1 MKHRRIAAVLGGVA
15 AAAIILT
22 GCTAT
27 GSDDNGS
34 TATVPQDSKK
44 PTSLTM
50 LVTSSGSA
58 AGLKALAKTY
68 EEDTGI
74 AINFVEVASGDL
86 PTKEI
91 LAAKSKQN
99 TFDLAMVDG
108 FTLAS
113 VAAAGALV
121 PLDSYLES
129 DSEYDYDSDFPQG
142 LKDYAQYKDV
152 SYTVPLSTEPYLQW
166 YRTDLY
172 SQLGLKP
179 ATTWDEVTSNAKA
192 LEAAGYLGYNPLYNA
207 AGAAHFYNA
216 MLVSQG
222 ARLFDPKTL
231 KPQLDT
237 AVAKEVM
244 NQFLALKQ
252 FGPSSSTSGAT
263 ANAVQAF
270 QQQDAG
276 QMILASGWWSTIDGS
291 SSPVSGKIATAP
303 TPLGEL
309 GSDTPTSVL
318 YGWLAGISSTST
330 HQKAA
335 WDFLSWALGKDNVSA
350 FIDAGAAP
358 PARISTTSDPAL
370 VEKAPYL
377 TAEADA
383 VKTGTTLPRI
393 PAMSQIVA
401 AISQGIN
408 AMATG
413 QQEVDAGM
421 TALQSSVL
429 NILVQAGEY
438 QGD

>member
-1 MKHRRIAAVLGGVA
+1 MKQRRFAAVLGGA
-15 AAAIILT
+15 ATAAIILA
-22 GCTAT
+22 GCSTPSSTT
-27 GSDDNGS
+27 GSSD
-34 TATVPQDSKK
+34 TVPQDSKK
-44 PTSLTM
+44 PASLTM

-58 AGLKALAKTY
+58 KGLEALAKTY
-68 EEDTGI
+68 EADTGI
-74 AINFVEVASGDL
+74 AIEFVEVASGDL

-91 LAAKSKQN
+91 LAAKSKQH

-121 PLDSYLES
+121 PLDDFLKS
-129 DSEYDYDSDFPQG
+129 DKEYDYEEDFPQG
-142 LKDYAQYKDV
+142 LKDYAQYKGV

-172 SQLGLKP
+172 EKLGLEP

-192 LEAAGYLGYNPLYNA
+192 LQSAGYLGYNPLYNA

-216 MLVSQG
+216 MLVSEG
-222 ARLFDPKTL
+222 GRMFDPKTL

-237 AVAKEVM
+237 DVAKKVM
-244 NQFLALKQ
+244 EQFLALKEY
-252 FGPSSSTSGAT
+252 GPSSSTSGAT

-276 QMILASGWWSTIDGS
+276 QMVLASGWWPTIDGE
-291 SSPVSGKIATAP
+291 SSPVAGKVATAP
-303 TPLGEL
+303 TPLGDL

-318 YGWLAGISSTST
+318 YGWLAGISSTSP
-330 HQKAA
+330 HQKAS

-350 FIDAGAAP
+350 FVDAGAAP
-358 PARISTTSDPAL
+358 PARISTTSNQEL
-370 VEKAPYL
+370 VAKAPYL
-377 TAEADA
+377 AAEAEA
-383 VKTGTTLPRI
+383 VKTGTTLPRV
-393 PAMSQIVA
+393 PAMSQIVSVM
-401 AISQGIN
+401 SQGIN

-413 QQEVDAGM
+413 QQTVDDGM
-421 TALQSSVL
+421 PALQNSVL

-438 QGD
+438 KGD